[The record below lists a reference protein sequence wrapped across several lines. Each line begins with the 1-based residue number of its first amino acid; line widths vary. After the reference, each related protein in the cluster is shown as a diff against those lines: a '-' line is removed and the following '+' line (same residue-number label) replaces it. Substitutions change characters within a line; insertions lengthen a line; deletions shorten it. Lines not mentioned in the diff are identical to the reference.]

1 MALLLEKCYV
11 KSQGLP
17 EPFLILTIALEGY
30 DITDEQPEAAVAAV
44 KQVSHRP
51 AAGRVLWQY

>member
-1 MALLLEKCYV
+1 MLSLKE
-11 KSQGLP
+11 GLP

-30 DITDEQPEAAVAAV
+30 DITDEQPEAA
-44 KQVSHRP
+44 